1 MCKTVELKNSK
12 SLKYAGFEVIFWKE
26 SKHGLEHTEKTSE
39 CIISDY
45 HWTAEKRNKVMR
57 RGLNSRQ
64 YNGGMEILMIG
75 LW

>member
-1 MCKTVELKNSK
+1 MTDVKLTMSPLKRAANLNSFKFQCAKQCNLKYSK

-45 HWTAEKRNKVMR
+45 HWTAEKEK
-57 RGLNSRQ
+57 
-64 YNGGMEILMIG
+64 
-75 LW
+75 